1 MSSDR
6 DAKAV
11 RIIEV
16 GALNRARLAVRHDDG
31 PADQLFLGSMQFP
44 EDVEGSLFASH
55 ERENSEFAPKLHIL
69 TLNQSS
75 GTLRHRL

>member
-11 RIIEV
+11 HIVQVDVID
-16 GALNRARLAVRHDDG
+16 RARLSVGQDDG
-31 PADQLFLGSMQFP
+31 LTDQLFLGSMQFP

-55 ERENSEFAPKLHIL
+55 ERENSNLHL
-69 TLNQSS
+69 TR
-75 GTLRHRL
+75 TI